1 MRRRTRDAQKTDEP
15 DGRSGGDE
23 EQRWSPVPRLQALAL
38 AAGMG
43 TIFLLLLFDK
53 PPTSTGHFR
62 ALIFLHDINLV
73 FHEAGHVIFSPLGR
87 TMTIL
92 GGTLMQLGVPL
103 AVAISFHKRRDAA
116 GFAVGGFWLF
126 ENFVDVS
133 VYIADARALALP
145 LINNNSSETHDWH
158 NLLGDWGLLGQDTA
172 IAWVVAAIGWLGM
185 VYSLAFVARRYT
197 ETRRE
202 A

>member
-1 MRRRTRDAQKTDEP
+1 MRRRGRDTRQTDEP
-15 DGRSGGDE
+15 GRPGGAE
-23 EQRWSPVPRLQALAL
+23 ERPWSPVPRLQVLAL

-43 TIFLLLLFDK
+43 TIFLLLVFDK

-87 TMTIL
+87 TITIL

-103 AVAISFHKRRDAA
+103 AVAISFYKRRDAA
-116 GFAVGGFWLF
+116 GYAVCGFWLA

-133 VYIADARALALP
+133 VYIADARALKLP

-185 VYSLAFVARRYT
+185 VYFLAFVGWRYT

-202 A
+202 G